1 MDYIEQYKS
10 YLQDVGNIGV
20 RHENS
25 RRFYLSVVSALFV
38 FLSMAGDK
46 GPFQLVQGKVLTLV
60 AAVGIILCVVWGV
73 HMQAFG
79 ALYKA
84 KFDVLRMIE
93 TKPGFFPIFDEEWKH
108 LKANRRYRFLTLI
121 DTVTPVVFAAVF
133 ITVLYLK

>member
-1 MDYIEQYKS
+1 MDYIEQYKA

-25 RRFYLSVVSALFV
+25 RRFYISVVSALFV

-46 GPFQLVQGKVLTLV
+46 GLFQLVQGKVLTLV
-60 AAVGIILCVVWGV
+60 AVVGIMLCVVWGV

-79 ALYKA
+79 ALFKA
-84 KFDVLRMIE
+84 KFDVLKAIE
-93 TKPGFFPIFDEEWKH
+93 TKPGFYPIFDEEKKH
-108 LKANRRYRFLTLI
+108 LEANPRYRFLTLI
-121 DTVTPVVFAAVF
+121 DTVTPLMFAAVF